1 VLPVVLMALALG
13 AYVVL
18 HSPLRGSL
26 ERLFG
31 GSPTCFSFCQTQG
44 EAIIASQ
51 ATASLDIAA
60 AVVAG
65 FLLSGVLG
73 FRGVERIVAFGLLA
87 FGFVAVPAAL
97 LGGFGDVIHVHL
109 LRAPYGPAL
118 ASLPAVGTIGV
129 LLARGWRPSRPRWT
143 LVRISPLALLMLA
156 LGAAMLVI
164 SAGVA
169 TSHPPTGY
177 DELGYH
183 GPLAVFFWRDG
194 SMSDFLARFPL
205 GWPLAQ
211 PGSAELWFGLL
222 RLVGGEPLMVLG
234 QVPFALLGA
243 AGVAAFGKR
252 LGLSS
257 RAAMIGS
264 LTYLLVPI
272 VINQAG
278 RIDDDVVGA
287 ALMISAAALVAAPV
301 RTWTLARV
309 SLIGLS
315 LGLMVVTKLALLP
328 AAAAIGLVLVWSLA
342 RREPASAEVA
352 RGAAAP
358 GDVEPAPANVEASAA
373 ASAVEPSTAS
383 DRTGARVLLTRGLPI
398 AAALALVAV
407 APWWLRNLI
416 MFANPLY
423 PTSLPFWGHG
433 IAQTSLGMKDLNH
446 VPSAW
451 LWPLYPL
458 FEPTRHDSGIG
469 AVFAAAI
476 VPGGLIALARAKRRP
491 LLIIAAVA
499 LVSLPAWWL
508 ATRHEPRFLL
518 GLFGLLIALVP
529 FALAGIRPRWRP
541 WAVGL
546 VAIAAVCSAAVTV
559 STDLAIQAHHP
570 VDRIRFYDA
579 LWREAPALLE
589 LPEVDAVLLD
599 DLCSPVATRR
609 IYPALGSG
617 QNRSVARVRCGLTSA
632 QIVAALGR
640 YGMRYVYATSPLA
653 RAATLD
659 ARYPS
664 GTFELV
670 ARSPT
675 EPRRAGGELDRRL
688 YRLAGTS
695 P

>member
-1 VLPVVLMALALG
+1 VLPVVLMALAFG
-13 AYVVL
+13 AYLVL

-65 FLLSGVLG
+65 YLLSGVLG

-97 LGGFGDVIHVHL
+97 LGGFGDVIHVLL

-156 LGAAMLVI
+156 LGAGMLVI

-169 TSHPPTGY
+169 THHPPTGY

-234 QVPFALLGA
+234 QLPFVLLGA

-264 LTYLLVPI
+264 LTYVLVPI

-287 ALMISAAALVAAPV
+287 ALMIGAAALVAAPV
-301 RTWTLARV
+301 RTWNVARV

-342 RREPASAEVA
+342 RHEP
-352 RGAAAP
+352 
-358 GDVEPAPANVEASAA
+358 
-373 ASAVEPSTAS
+373 VEPSRAA

-407 APWWLRNLI
+407 APWWLRNLV

-458 FEPTRHDSGIG
+458 LEPTRHDSGIG

-476 VPGGLIALARAKRRP
+476 VPGGLIALVRAKRRP

-529 FALAGIRPRWRP
+529 FALAGTRPRWRP

-599 DLCSPVATRR
+599 DQCSPVATRR

-632 QIVAALGR
+632 QILAALGR
-640 YGMRYVYATSPLA
+640 YGMRYVYATSPEA

-664 GTFELV
+664 GIFELV
-670 ARSPT
+670 GRSPT
-675 EPRRAGGELDRRL
+675 APRKAGGMLDRRL